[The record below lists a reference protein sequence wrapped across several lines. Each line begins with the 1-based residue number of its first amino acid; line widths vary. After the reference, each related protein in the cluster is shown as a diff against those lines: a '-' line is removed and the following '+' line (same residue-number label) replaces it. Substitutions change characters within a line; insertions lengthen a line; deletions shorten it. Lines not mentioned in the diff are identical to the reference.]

1 MALLAIIKFIS
12 VSMKSELIFSVRK
25 SKRTILTR
33 ISDALIE
40 TSQSIW
46 IICVVRIVLLLPQ
59 PRLSL
64 QLPFDILG
72 RSRITF
78 KVFHWVL
85 DETYFTCANFN
96 DAALRTT
103 PRYFASFAISV
114 RWSAATELFV
124 HSQPM
129 RYRGSSLFRL

>member
-12 VSMKSELIFSVRK
+12 VSMKSELIFSARK
-25 SKRTILTR
+25 SERTILTR

-59 PRLSL
+59 PRLRVCSCHL
-64 QLPFDILG
+64 TSSAGVEPHSKCFTGFLTKRILHVQISMTR
-72 RSRITF
+72 RSERPRGT
-78 KVFHWVL
+78 L
-85 DETYFTCANFN
+85 LL
-96 DAALRTT
+96 LRFLLLVTK
-103 PRYFASFAISV
+103 
-114 RWSAATELFV
+114 LLV